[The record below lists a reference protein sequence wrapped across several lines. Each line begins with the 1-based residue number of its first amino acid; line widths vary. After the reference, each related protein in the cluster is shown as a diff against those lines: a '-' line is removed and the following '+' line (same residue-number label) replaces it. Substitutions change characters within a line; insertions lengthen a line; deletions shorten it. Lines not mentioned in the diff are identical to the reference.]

1 MLKIFRVLH
10 AASLACAGACPLSGI
25 QGEIGRASRAGV
37 AHRTLGSSKVHP
49 QGLETR
55 TISFT
60 PAARP
65 SRSGKTGLRVE
76 LRDYIREKMPAT

>member
-1 MLKIFRVLH
+1 MLKIFRVVD

-37 AHRTLGSSKVHP
+37 AHRILGSSKVHP

-65 SRSGKTGLRVE
+65 RPSGKTGLRVE
-76 LRDYIREKMPAT
+76 LRDYIREKMPAP

>member
-1 MLKIFRVLH
+1 MLKTFRVLD
-10 AASLACAGACPLSGI
+10 AASLASAAACPLSGI

-37 AHRTLGSSKVHP
+37 AHRIIGSSKVHP

-65 SRSGKTGLRVE
+65 SPSGKTGLRVE
-76 LRDYIREKMPAT
+76 LRDYIREKMLAP